1 MGTTMTASRDRFQ
14 TLLGQ
19 HEKIVFKVASMY
31 CRNAEDRHDL
41 AQEIC
46 VQAWRSFA
54 SYDETRPFPTW
65 MYRIA
70 LNVAISQVRSAGL
83 RDRHAVPLDE
93 EAHDIADEN
102 AELHEPD
109 ERVRALHAFI
119 EHLDS
124 LNRALMLLYLED
136 RSYREIADVLGI
148 TETNV
153 ATKINRLK
161 QRIRTGIS
169 ETQQ

>member
-1 MGTTMTASRDRFQ
+1 MGSARDRFQ
-14 TLLGQ
+14 AMLAQ
-19 HEKIVFKVASMY
+19 HEKIVFKVAGMY
-31 CRNAEDRHDL
+31 CRNAEDRRDL

-46 VQAWRSFA
+46 VQAWRSFG
-54 SYDETRPFPTW
+54 SYDAARSFSTW

-70 LNVAISQVRSAGL
+70 LNVAISFARSAGH
-83 RDRHAVPLDE
+83 RDRHAIPLDE
-93 EAHDIADEN
+93 ESHDIADDS
-102 AELHEPD
+102 ATLHEPD
-109 ERVRALHAFI
+109 ERIRALHQFI
-119 EHLDS
+119 DQLDV

-161 QRIRTGIS
+161 QRIRSGIS
-169 ETQQ
+169 ETQE